1 MIPRSLLFVPG
12 DSEKKLG
19 KGLGSGAD
27 LLILDLEDSVA
38 QEKLPLARGMVREF
52 LQAYPDRSKQ
62 ELWVRVNPLATPLA
76 LQDLAGVVPGGPDG
90 IMLPKPDSG
99 ADITLLGHYLC
110 AFEAAAGL
118 PIGRIKTMPVAT
130 ETAKALFALGT
141 YVGCSER
148 LTMMTW
154 GAEDIAAVVGASANR
169 GPDGSY
175 DPLFELARTLC
186 LAGAA
191 AAGVAPIDTVYTNF
205 RDSAGLEEESK
216 RVRRAGYL
224 GKIAIHPDQVPV
236 INQAFTPSEEE
247 IAHAERIIAA
257 FAANP
262 GAGTIGLDGKMI
274 DMPHFK
280 QSQKIMEAAARL
292 GVRPSGAT

>member
-12 DSEKKLG
+12 DSEKKMA
-19 KGLGSGAD
+19 KALGSGAD

-38 QEKLPLARGMVREF
+38 QEKLHLARGMVREF
-52 LQAYPDRSKQ
+52 LLAHPDRSKQ
-62 ELWVRVNPLATPLA
+62 QLWVRINPLSTPLA
-76 LQDLAGVVPGGPDG
+76 LHDLTGIVSGVPDG

-99 ADITLLGHYLC
+99 ADITVLGHYLS
-110 AFEAAAGL
+110 ALEAASGL
-118 PIGRIKTMPVAT
+118 PQGGIKTMPVAT
-130 ETAKALFALGT
+130 ETAKAMFALDT
-141 YVGCSER
+141 YAGASPR

-169 GPDGSY
+169 DGQGRY
-175 DPLFELARTLC
+175 DPLYELARTLC

-191 AAGVAPIDTVYTNF
+191 AAGVAAIDTVFTNF
-205 RDSAGLEEESK
+205 RDSAALEEESK

-236 INQAFTPSEEE
+236 INQAFTPTEEE
-247 IAHAERIIAA
+247 VAHAERVLAA

-262 GAGTIGLDGKMI
+262 GAGTVGLDGKMV

-280 QSQKIMEAAARL
+280 QAQKVMATAVRL
-292 GVRPSGAT
+292 GVRAG